1 MKIVERT
8 FIKTSR
14 TFRESSLYFD
24 SFRGGH
30 SLKLGQFFKKIETGG
45 GMISFQNWW
54 TRYYVVLH
62 NNSCHSDVWYYI
74 IFVLKFFGNFQKKI
88 GSGWPQQFY
97 LEFQRFP
104 EWICFDFHGFQ
115 GPHWTDLFR
124 SLVSWIAPKL
134 LRLDKSWPF
143 LRPFTDPSRSI
154 FEENK

>member
-1 MKIVERT
+1 
-8 FIKTSR
+8 
-14 TFRESSLYFD
+14 
-24 SFRGGH
+24 
-30 SLKLGQFFKKIETGG
+30 
-45 GMISFQNWW
+45 MISFQNWW

-74 IFVLKFFGNFQKKI
+74 FVLKFFENFQKKI

-124 SLVSWIAPKL
+124 SLVS
-134 LRLDKSWPF
+134 
-143 LRPFTDPSRSI
+143 
-154 FEENK
+154 